1 MRETELHDRAGVLLS
16 FVLVSALVACG
27 GEGDSSPT
35 TGDAST
41 TNPAP
46 KTGTFSVDGQPER
59 TCKVETQLFPAT
71 KEFSVVCQDD
81 GYGLVQVTFKDEA
94 SARIDQSLTVIKG
107 SISSHPDP
115 KTIVVDMQSL
125 SGGPGGPATASTDGA
140 PGKASSAGSVVKLE
154 GVVLSDVGGT
164 VKRTVTATI
173 PY

>member
-1 MRETELHDRAGVLLS
+1 MQKINRGIRA
-16 FVLVSALVACG
+16 FVVSAIAASFGLVACG

-46 KTGTFSVDGQPER
+46 KTGTFSVDGQPAR
-59 TCKVETQLFPAT
+59 SCKVETQLFPAT

-81 GYGLVQVTFKDEA
+81 AYGLVQVTFKDEA
-94 SARIDQSLTVIKG
+94 SARLEQSLTVIKG

-115 KTIVVDMQSL
+115 KTIVVGMQPL
-125 SGGPGGPATASTDGA
+125 PGGPGGPVTDSTDGA
-140 PGKASSAGSVVKLE
+140 PGKASSAGSTVKLE

-164 VKRTVTATI
+164 VKRTVSATL